1 MATKSTIDALA
12 KTINELID
20 ESKPADSIVLD
31 AGLTCFITPSTDIAN
46 AGMGA
51 DSSFQDYPLGGA
63 VGQNGTFASITGS
76 ITNDKSYPLLLEW
89 YVSSSM
95 TGTI

>member
-46 AGMGA
+46 AGMFCAAEIGPVG
-51 DSSFQDYPLGGA
+51 DRNA
-63 VGQNGTFASITGS
+63 VHAYTATM
-76 ITNDKSYPLLLEW
+76 LLF
-89 YVSSSM
+89 
-95 TGTI
+95 